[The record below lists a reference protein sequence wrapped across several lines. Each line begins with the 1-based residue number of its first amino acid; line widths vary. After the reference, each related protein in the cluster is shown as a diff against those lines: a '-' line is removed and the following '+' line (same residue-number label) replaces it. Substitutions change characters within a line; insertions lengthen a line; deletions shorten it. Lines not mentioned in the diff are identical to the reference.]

1 MNKKGGF
8 TIIEILISVGLA
20 ILVIGG
26 SAYFYTTLNTVNAPQ
41 EEGIATS
48 TDNIAPPPENETEMG
63 EEASAEPPSDAQEA
77 PKVTAPAPPPPPPP
91 VDPLPPPPVE
101 PPPPP
106 PPPPEPIVKQFT
118 IEADDRDAT
127 PSEISVNAG
136 DTVEITFMVKKTNV
150 YFGGLDFRGGPVD
163 TGTIDPGKSKTIS
176 FTASETFKIIPYWP
190 SSGTKKSY
198 RITVTVE

>member
-1 MNKKGGF
+1 MGRQNGF
-8 TIIEILISVGLA
+8 TIVEILIAVGLA

-48 TDNIAPPPENETEMG
+48 AYDTTPQPESEMEME
-63 EEASAEPPSDAQEA
+63 EEASAEPLSDAQDE
-77 PKVTAPAPPPPPPP
+77 PEVLVPAPPPPPPIEP
-91 VDPLPPPPVE
+91 PAVPPPPRE
-101 PPPPP
+101 PP
-106 PPPPEPIVKQFT
+106 EQIIRQFT

-127 PSEISVNAG
+127 PSKISVNAG
-136 DTVEITFMVKKTNV
+136 DTVEITFMVKTTNV

-163 TGTIDPGKSKTIS
+163 TGTIDPGESKMVS